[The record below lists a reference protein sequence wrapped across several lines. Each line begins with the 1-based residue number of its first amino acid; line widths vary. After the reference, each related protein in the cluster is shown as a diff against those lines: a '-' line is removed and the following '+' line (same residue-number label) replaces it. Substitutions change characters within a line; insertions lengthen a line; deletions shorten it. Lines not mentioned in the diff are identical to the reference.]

1 MRVLEAL
8 SSRFILHA
16 RRHRT
21 LIEQTRPMSRTER
34 IAKAVIE
41 HMLPGS
47 NIHDRTAEPGGVHD
61 FDLRHP
67 DGTSAA
73 VEVTLSADQQI
84 RDTVAA
90 IESKRR
96 GGRFLNARMC
106 RNGWIVH
113 PLADANINR
122 LHTDLDSYL
131 ARVEATGLTTFFS
144 WADASGCEAVS
155 AILNDLRI
163 EAGSV
168 FTWKGGRQIGITAP
182 GQGGEVAAR
191 HVQQA
196 VEVEAQKKDNRNKL
210 RRAGAIETHL
220 FVYVDPRNYLP
231 WVSRV
236 SGSPPIYPPQLPPEI
251 TRVWAVTQTRTPG
264 EYIFWRANRCSGW
277 LAEAPAFI
285 PEAGDSA

>member
-1 MRVLEAL
+1 MNY
-8 SSRFILHA
+8 
-16 RRHRT
+16 
-21 LIEQTRPMSRTER
+21 TER

-41 HMLPGS
+41 HIIPGS
-47 NIHDRTAEPGGVHD
+47 NIHDRTEEPGGVHD
-61 FDLRHP
+61 FDLRNP
-67 DGTSAA
+67 DGTLAA
-73 VEVTLSADQQI
+73 VEVTLSTDKQI
-84 RDTVAA
+84 KDTVAA

-106 RNGWIVH
+106 CNGWIVH

-122 LHTDLDSYL
+122 LRTDLDAYL
-131 ARVEATGLTTFFS
+131 ARIEAAGLTTFFS
-144 WADASGCEAVS
+144 WTDASACEAVL
-155 AILNDLRI
+155 AILSDLRI

-191 HVQQA
+191 HVQRA

-231 WVSRV
+231 WVSLV
-236 SGSPPIYPPQLPPEI
+236 SGSPPIQPPQLPPEV

-264 EYIFWRANRCSGW
+264 EYIVWRANRCSGW
-277 LAEAPAFI
+277 LAEAPTFI
-285 PEAGDSA
+285 PETGDSA